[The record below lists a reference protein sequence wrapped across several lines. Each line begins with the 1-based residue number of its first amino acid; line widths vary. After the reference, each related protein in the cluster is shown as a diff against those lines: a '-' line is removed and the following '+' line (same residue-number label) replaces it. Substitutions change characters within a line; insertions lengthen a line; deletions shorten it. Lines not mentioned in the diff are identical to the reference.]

1 MSRAALA
8 TTLWILCMA
17 VAASIVVRARYS
29 TDLSAF
35 LPRRATPM
43 QQLLVEQLH
52 EGPAA
57 HLILAAVSGAD
68 ADARAEVSRQM
79 AQRLRANPSIL
90 AIDNGDEAQL
100 QRDRQF
106 LFEHRYLLSA
116 RVSPGHFTAAGL
128 HQAIAEALETL
139 ASPAGPMAK
148 PLFLRDPT
156 LELLAILESLDA
168 SHAPHTAGRVWSSPD
183 GTRALLLAHT
193 RASGADIDGQQA
205 ALASLRGSFDAAR
218 ATLTPAERAGFSLTV
233 SGPPVFAVK
242 SRATIKSQVW
252 RLSSISAAGIA
263 ALLSLGYYGAA
274 TSGDGQGYELNV
286 IAAAVVGGASLSG
299 GKGSA
304 LGALLGALVIQLIG
318 TGIVILGINQNY
330 GQIIIGVVVI
340 VAVVL
345 DQLNN
350 WLAKRRVP
358 SH

>member
-8 TTLWILCMA
+8 TTLWILCVA

-68 ADARAEVSRQM
+68 AEARAEVSRQM
-79 AQRLRANPSIL
+79 ARRLRANPSFL

-116 RVSPGHFTAAGL
+116 RVSPGHFTVAGL
-128 HQAIAEALETL
+128 HEAIAEALETL
-139 ASPAGPMAK
+139 ASPAGPLVK

-168 SHAPHTAGRVWSSPD
+168 SHAPHTAGGVWSSPD

-218 ATLTPAERAGFSLTV
+218 ATLTSAERAGLSLTV

-252 RLSSISAAGIA
+252 RLSSISAVGIA
-263 ALLSLGYYGAA
+263 ALLDRKSTRLNSSH
-274 TSGDGQGYELNV
+274 SGE
-286 IAAAVVGGASLSG
+286 SRMPS
-299 GKGSA
+299 SA
-304 LGALLGALVIQLIG
+304 
-318 TGIVILGINQNY
+318 
-330 GQIIIGVVVI
+330 
-340 VAVVL
+340 
-345 DQLNN
+345 
-350 WLAKRRVP
+350 
-358 SH
+358 